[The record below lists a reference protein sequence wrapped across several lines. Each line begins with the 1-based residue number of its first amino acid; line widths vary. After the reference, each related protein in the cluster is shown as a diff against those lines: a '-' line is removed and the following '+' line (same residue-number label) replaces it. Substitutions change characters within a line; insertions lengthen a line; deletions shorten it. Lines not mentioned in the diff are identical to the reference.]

1 MVTVKDGGGVFFK
14 CSWFI
19 FRAVESRPFGN
30 KSIVSSEIA
39 HNVCIYSGSL
49 YLAVLAQ
56 NGCQIVRMNF
66 SVVLYLAVFAKAAKQ
81 ID

>member
-1 MVTVKDGGGVFFK
+1 MVTVKDGGDVFFK

-30 KSIVSSEIA
+30 KSIVGSEIA
-39 HNVCIYSGSL
+39 HNVCIYSCSL

-56 NGCQIVRMNF
+56 NGYQIVRINF
-66 SVVLYLAVFAKAAKQ
+66 SHVLFLAVFAKVANQ